1 MVHVHVSS
9 MNVNIFVEV
18 VNDKVKLQF
27 FVVFMSFF
35 IDLNFENKYFIK
47 VFLVLIPLLVLDDQ
61 IESDD
66 LLLVLEKAII
76 VCANAT
82 TLSIRALE
90 VNIAYDK
97 KVFFDTDGSHLGL
110 FKVTGRK
117 NHNCCP
123 NLNILVEIHWRFIFS
138 KRVLMT

>member
-97 KVFFDTDGSHLGL
+97 KVFFHTDGSHLGL
-110 FKVTGRK
+110 FKVTGK
-117 NHNCCP
+117 K
-123 NLNILVEIHWRFIFS
+123 IIIF
-138 KRVLMT
+138 VPT

>member
-1 MVHVHVSS
+1 MQNYYIHYLMVHVHVSS

-18 VNDKVKLQF
+18 VNDKMKLQF

-97 KVFFDTDGSHLGL
+97 KVFFHTDGSHLGL

-117 NHNCCP
+117 
-123 NLNILVEIHWRFIFS
+123 IIIF
-138 KRVLMT
+138 VPT

>member
-1 MVHVHVSS
+1 MQNYYIHYLMVHVHVSS

-97 KVFFDTDGSHLGL
+97 KVFFHTDGSHLGL

-117 NHNCCP
+117 
-123 NLNILVEIHWRFIFS
+123 IIIF
-138 KRVLMT
+138 VPT